1 MTPYFGF
8 GALMNQISLR
18 MRGVYPRSS
27 AAAKLVG
34 FRLVFS
40 GSHGMAT
47 VLRSS
52 AADAVYGVL
61 HMVSAEEKQ
70 RLESSESSYEAV
82 EAEVQMT
89 RNGQRVKCTLNVMLP
104 DVTDSFLDSL
114 PSERYLAV
122 MIEGAIQHG
131 LPKYWIEML
140 QTHPCAARSSYQ
152 RFPSPDKQTA
162 QWLTQEQLAGL
173 EGLTFAINGKIFRV
187 APDAPSHVKRQVMI
201 YGAGKDHTWAVAQE
215 YYEPLHGE
223 PRSLEALTEAH
234 RAFCEHQLVMQYCG
248 PTAGCACGI
257 CPIGWLK

>member
-82 EAEVQMT
+82 EAEE
-89 RNGQRVKCTLNVMLP
+89 
-104 DVTDSFLDSL
+104 SFF
-114 PSERYLAV
+114 R
-122 MIEGAIQHG
+122 
-131 LPKYWIEML
+131 
-140 QTHPCAARSSYQ
+140 
-152 RFPSPDKQTA
+152 
-162 QWLTQEQLAGL
+162 LAGL